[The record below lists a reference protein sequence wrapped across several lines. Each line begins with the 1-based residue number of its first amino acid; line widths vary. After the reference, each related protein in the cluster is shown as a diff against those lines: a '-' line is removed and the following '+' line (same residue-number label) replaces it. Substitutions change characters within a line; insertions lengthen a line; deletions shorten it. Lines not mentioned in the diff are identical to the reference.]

1 MSYFLRERCAVVALI
16 VSAAV
21 CAGAQNQTPPSR
33 DVAFAR
39 ISIPRLDQA
48 PTLKDFEGMQ
58 PASPLAKHMLVVDK
72 FIGRIPVDDVPSS
85 EPTQAYLGYDSANL
99 YVA

>member
-48 PTLKDFEGMQ
+48 PTLKDFEGRFNR
-58 PASPLAKHMLVVDK
+58 AGADRKEGSIRSGNREVL
-72 FIGRIPVDDVPSS
+72 
-85 EPTQAYLGYDSANL
+85 
-99 YVA
+99 